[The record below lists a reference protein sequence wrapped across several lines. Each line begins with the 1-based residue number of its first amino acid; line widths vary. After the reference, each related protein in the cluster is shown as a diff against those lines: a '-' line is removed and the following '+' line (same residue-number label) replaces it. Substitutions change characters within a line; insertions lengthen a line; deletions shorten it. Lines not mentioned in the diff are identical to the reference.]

1 MDPITAAAK
10 GAERRKPDQPLRV
23 LIADDDRD
31 MVSTLGAILENE
43 GHVVHSAYRGTDVL
57 PAVRLFRPDVIVL
70 DISVPGISGF
80 AVAQEIRHSFLD
92 IRRPLLIAIS
102 GKWTASPDRL
112 VARQCGFDHYLV
124 KPCDP
129 RQLVELIAGLRR
141 A

>member
-1 MDPITAAAK
+1 MRADPQARRQFRCAAERVRRPITAAAK

-31 MVSTLGAILENE
+31 MVSTA
-43 GHVVHSAYRGTDVL
+43 
-57 PAVRLFRPDVIVL
+57 P
-70 DISVPGISGF
+70 
-80 AVAQEIRHSFLD
+80 
-92 IRRPLLIAIS
+92 IAIS